1 MQAGCHALHS
11 CCSCQ
16 LWCRSTAQPPL
27 VEAQLSSNDRC
38 FVPHLLQGPVGWSPP
53 RACPLLRGPRD
64 FGNALLWAILA
75 VSTLGLPSHIVP
87 ISPAQVAHSHATWRP
102 HVYIF

>member
-1 MQAGCHALHS
+1 M
-11 CCSCQ
+11 
-16 LWCRSTAQPPL
+16 
-27 VEAQLSSNDRC
+27 EAQLSSNDRC